1 MIPQWHSNLINT
13 MTLQS
18 SHYDKE
24 MFNVSMEDD
33 LCDSIDP

>member
-1 MIPQWHSNLINT
+1 MIPQWYSNLIN
-13 MTLQS
+13 TLQS